1 MLKKNQKR
9 AIRRHQRN
17 RLINHA
23 WWTAESKD
31 EQDICQQKEA
41 VKRHDH
47 AATCSCWM
55 CGNPR
60 KYFKEK
66 TMQERREDDRFSQ

>member
-1 MLKKNQKR
+1 MRKKLQ
-9 AIRRHQRN
+9 
-17 RLINHA
+17 INNA